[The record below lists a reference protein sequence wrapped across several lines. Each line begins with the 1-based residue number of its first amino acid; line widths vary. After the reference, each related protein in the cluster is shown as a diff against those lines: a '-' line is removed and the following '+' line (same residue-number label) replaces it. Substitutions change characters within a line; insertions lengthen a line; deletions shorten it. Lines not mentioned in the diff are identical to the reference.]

1 MDRAASGGVWLRPVP
16 SPNVQLREQMDFAG
30 SPDERASRSV
40 APHRSGTA
48 LDRRTRPSRRG
59 VARSEPVDGNHD
71 ADFSA
76 AAAAMADRR
85 QADYF
90 LRLLAQ
96 SRRLSE
102 HRIDRYQ
109 QAIAV
114 CESNRDAEGA
124 ANFRRMLRGEEQ
136 ELQSLDG
143 MIEGLRQRFG

>member
-1 MDRAASGGVWLRPVP
+1 MVTARPFA
-16 SPNVQLREQMDFAG
+16 NVQLREQMDFAG

-40 APHRSGTA
+40 AAHRSGTA

-59 VARSEPVDGNHD
+59 SRD

-96 SRRLSE
+96 SRRLSQ
-102 HRIDRYQ
+102 HRIDRYH

-124 ANFRRMLRGEEQ
+124 ANFRHMLRGEEQ
-136 ELQSLDG
+136 ERQSLDG

>member
-1 MDRAASGGVWLRPVP
+1 
-16 SPNVQLREQMDFAG
+16 MDFAG

-40 APHRSGTA
+40 AAHTSGTT

-59 VARSEPVDGNHD
+59 VGRLEPVARKQD

-96 SRRLSE
+96 SRRLSQ
-102 HRIDRYQ
+102 HRIDRYH

-114 CESNRDAEGA
+114 CESDGDAEGV
-124 ANFRRMLRGEEQ
+124 ANFRRMLSGEEQ
-136 ELQSLDG
+136 ERQTLDG
-143 MIEGLRQRFG
+143 MIKKLRGRFAVK